1 MGVDEGRRVLNPSLP
16 TKKKQGAYTPC
27 RGCHVNPDL
36 INNYDMH
43 IGEDGNNA
51 KSGMNICM
59 FSEA

>member
-1 MGVDEGRRVLNPSLP
+1 MLNPSLP

-27 RGCHVNPDL
+27 SGCHVNPDL